1 MRLLKCFALVLS
13 AILLDSSLAFAQF
26 NPVTI
31 TEDDASYTMANGIV
45 TARVSKVTGDLISL
59 VYKGEETLEGTNAGH
74 HYAFWS
80 HDARSQNQVKRITID
95 PATNGGERAE
105 VSIKG
110 ISGGTRLGTG
120 PGGGFVADIEIRY
133 ALERGKSGVYTYSIF
148 EHKAEYPNS
157 TLGEARFCAKLVD
170 TFDFMLVG
178 NNRNMKYTKEM
189 ERVGD
194 NKYNYTQVQFES
206 PAFGWASTT
215 KNVGFFFVNASVE
228 YLTGPP
234 TKVEFLAH
242 RDTNAV
248 AAPCVLNYWRSSHYG
263 GGSVDV
269 AQGEHWTKV
278 IGPFLIYVNSGT
290 DPEAMFADANA
301 QVAREAKNWPYEWVA
316 GVDYPRKNERSNVK
330 GQLVPND
337 PIVKNVKLS
346 NVRVGLAHPA
356 YTVTTGRAA
365 AQNSPSEIDWQVDSK
380 HYSFWTRGNDD
391 GSFEI
396 PAVRPGKYTLHAF
409 ADGVLGEYSKA
420 DITIASDGK
429 PVDLGKLDWQLVRR
443 GKQVWEIGVP
453 NRSGSEFVKGDDY
466 FHGGMARVYTELFPN
481 GTNFIVGKSDIKK
494 DWYFQQAPTAGTWA
508 VTFDLPSGAP
518 QGKATLR
525 LAFAGKQSPGVNVVV
540 NDQPAGQAG
549 NLWFDSSIG
558 RNQIRGVWAEREV
571 SFDASMLKPGTN
583 TIKLSLAGGG
593 GVIYD
598 YLRLEL
604 DESSK

>member
-1 MRLLKCFALVLS
+1 MCWLRSRALV
-13 AILLDSSLAFAQF
+13 ALAGIVLVHSVSFGQVTVSEDAQ
-26 NPVTI
+26 
-31 TEDDASYTMANGIV
+31 AYTMQNGIV
-45 TARVSKVTGDLISL
+45 TAKVSKVTGDLISL
-59 VYKGEETLEGTNAGH
+59 IYKGEETLEGTNTGH

-105 VSIKG
+105 VSVKG
-110 ISGGTRLGTG
+110 ISGGNRLGTG

-133 ALERGKSGVYTYSIF
+133 AMEQGKAGVYTYSIF

-234 TKVEFLAH
+234 TKVEFLCH
-242 RDTNAV
+242 RDTNQV

-269 AQGEHWTKV
+269 AQGENWTKV
-278 IGPFLIYVNSGT
+278 IGPFLVYVNSGP
-290 DPEAMFADANA
+290 DPETMYADANA
-301 QVAREAKNWPYEWVA
+301 QVQREAKNWPYDWVA
-316 GVDYPRKNERSNVK
+316 GVDYPRKNERATVK

-337 PIVKNVKLS
+337 AIVKNVKMA
-346 NVRVGLAHPA
+346 NVRVGLAHPD

-380 HYSFWTRGNDD
+380 HYSFWVKGNDD

-409 ADGVLGEYSKA
+409 ADGVLGEYAKT
-420 DITIASDGK
+420 DITIVPGK
-429 PVDLGKLDWQLVRR
+429 NMDLGKLDWQIVRK
-443 GKQVWEIGVP
+443 GKPVWEIGVP

-466 FHGGMARVYTELFPN
+466 FHGGMARVYTELFPI
-481 GTNFIVGKSDIKK
+481 GTNFVIGKSDIKK
-494 DWYFQQAPTAGTWA
+494 DWYFQHPPSAGPWT
-508 VTFDLPSGAP
+508 VTFDLPAAP
-518 QGKATLR
+518 KGKATLR
-525 LAFAGKQSPGVNVVV
+525 LAFAGKQSPGVDVAV
-540 NDQPAGQAG
+540 NEQPAGQAG
-549 NLWFDSSIG
+549 SLWFDSSIG
-558 RNQIRGVWAEREV
+558 RNQIRGIWAEREV
-571 SFDASMLKPGTN
+571 SFDASQLKAGTN

-604 DESSK
+604 DESAK